1 MANTT
6 NLKGQSLFDLSG
18 KVALVTGGG
27 SGIGLMAAQ
36 ALAANGAKVYICG
49 RTKEKLDTAASAHG
63 ENAPGEIIPIQADVS
78 SKQGI
83 KALVDEIKSREK
95 CVCILVN
102 NAGIS
107 GETHTTAEAH
117 SAEDLKRSLFDSDSS
132 TFDDW
137 IDTYRTNVAAMHF
150 TTAAFLPLLQNSTE
164 TQHGWS
170 STVINI
176 TSISG
181 LVKTSQHHFSY
192 NASKA
197 AAEHL
202 SRMMAADFAAA
213 GLKIRVN
220 SIAPGVF
227 PSEMTTEGSDER
239 QKSQIDKSKY
249 EGKTPAGRPGKDED
263 MAQAVLFLAVNQFV
277 NGNRVVVDGGHTLA
291 EGM

>member
-1 MANTT
+1 MANT
-6 NLKGQSLFDLSG
+6 NALHAQSLFDLSG

-49 RTKEKLDTAASAHG
+49 RTKEKLETAASTHG
-63 ENAPGEIIPIQADVS
+63 KGAAGEIIPIQADVN

-83 KALVDEIKSREK
+83 EALVNELKGREE
-95 CVCILVN
+95 CLCILVN
-102 NAGIS
+102 NAGVS
-107 GETHTTAEAH
+107 SAKFTTAEAH
-117 SAEDLKRSLFDSDSS
+117 SAEELKKSLFDSDDA

-137 IDTYRTNVAAMHF
+137 IDVYRTNVAAMYF

-164 TQHGWS
+164 THPGWS
-170 STVINI
+170 SIVINI

-181 LVKTSQHHFSY
+181 LIKTSQHHFSY
-192 NASKA
+192 NASKG

-202 SRMMAADFAAA
+202 TRMMAAEFAAA

-227 PSEMTTEGSDER
+227 PSEMTTGESNED
-239 QKSQIDKSKY
+239 QKSQLDKTKFEDMIPGS
-249 EGKTPAGRPGKDED
+249 RPGKDED
-263 MAQAVLFLAVNQFV
+263 MAQAVLFLAGNQFV
-277 NGNRVVVDGGHTLA
+277 NGQRVVVDGGHTLA
-291 EGM
+291 DGL

>member
-1 MANTT
+1 MTNT
-6 NLKGQSLFDLSG
+6 NALKGQSLFDLSG

-49 RTKEKLDTAASAHG
+49 RTKEKLDKAASTHG
-63 ENAPGEIIPIQADVS
+63 ENASGEIIPIQADVT
-78 SKQGI
+78 SKEGI
-83 KALVDEIKSREK
+83 KALVEELKSREK
-95 CVCILVN
+95 CICILVN

-117 SAEDLKRSLFDSDSS
+117 SAEELKKSLFDSETS

-137 IDTYRTNVAAMHF
+137 LETYRTNVAGMFF
-150 TTAAFLPLLQNSTE
+150 TATALLPLLQNSTE
-164 TQHGWS
+164 THPGWS

-192 NASKA
+192 NSSKA

-202 SRMMAADFAAA
+202 TRMMASDFAAA

-227 PSEMTTEGSDER
+227 PSEMTAGESNEE
-239 QKSQIDKSKY
+239 QKSHLDKSKY
-249 EGKTPAGRPGKDED
+249 EGKTPAARPGKDED
-263 MAQAVLFLAVNQFV
+263 MAQAILFLAGNQFV
-277 NGNRVVVDGGHTLA
+277 NGQRVVVDGGHTIADGL
-291 EGM
+291 

>member
-1 MANTT
+1 MADTN

-49 RTKEKLDTAASAHG
+49 RTKEKLDTAASTHG
-63 ENAPGEIIPIQADVS
+63 EHAAGEIIPIQADVS
-78 SKQGI
+78 SKEGI
-83 KALVDEIKSREK
+83 RALVDEIKSRER
-95 CVCILVN
+95 CICILVN

-107 GETHTTAEAH
+107 GETHTTLEAN
-117 SAEDLKRSLFDSDSS
+117 SAEDLKKNLFDSDSS

-137 IDTYRTNVAAMHF
+137 IETYRTNVAAMYF
-150 TTAAFLPLLQNSTE
+150 TTAALLPLLQNSTE
-164 TQHGWS
+164 THPGWS

-202 SRMMAADFAAA
+202 SRMMGADFAAA

-227 PSEMTTEGSDER
+227 PTEMTTGGSDEK
-239 QKSQIDKSKY
+239 QKSQLEKSKF
-249 EGKTPAGRPGKDED
+249 EGKTPARRPGKDED
-263 MAQAVLFLAVNQFV
+263 MAQAILFLASNQFV
-277 NGNRVVVDGGHTLA
+277 NGNRVVVDGGHTLVD
-291 EGM
+291 GM

>member
-1 MANTT
+1 MASTES
-6 NLKGQSLFDLSG
+6 LKGQTLFDLTG

-49 RTKEKLDTAASAHG
+49 RTKEKLDTAASTHG
-63 ENAPGEIIPIQADVS
+63 KNAPGETIPIQADIN
-78 SKQGI
+78 SKEGI
-83 KALVDEIKSREK
+83 KSLVDEIKSREK
-95 CVCILVN
+95 CICILVN

-107 GETHTTAEAH
+107 GETFTTAEAD
-117 SAEDLKRSLFDSDSS
+117 SAEDLKKSLFESEKA

-137 IDTYRTNVAAMHF
+137 LNVYRTNVAAVYF
-150 TTAAFLPLLQNSTE
+150 TTTALLPLLQTSTE
-164 TQHGWS
+164 THPGWS

-176 TSISG
+176 SSISG

-192 NASKA
+192 NASKG

-202 SRMMAADFAAA
+202 TRMMAADFAAA

-227 PSEMTTEGSDER
+227 PSEMTTEGSDEG
-239 QKSQIDKSKY
+239 QKSQLDKSKY
-249 EGKTPAGRPGKDED
+249 EGQIPANRPGKDED
-263 MAQAVLFLAVNQFV
+263 MAQAVLFLAGNQFV
-277 NGNRVVVDGGHTLA
+277 NGQRVVVDGGHTLA
-291 EGM
+291 AGL

>member
-1 MANTT
+1 MANT
-6 NLKGQSLFDLSG
+6 NALKAQSLFDLSG

-27 SGIGLMAAQ
+27 SGIGLMTAQ

-49 RTKEKLDTAASAHG
+49 RTKEKLEKAASTHG
-63 ENAPGEIIPIQADVS
+63 EDAAGEIIPIQADVN

-83 KALVDEIKSREK
+83 EALVNELKAREK
-95 CVCILVN
+95 CLCILIN
-102 NAGIS
+102 NAGVS
-107 GETHTTAEAH
+107 SSKFTTAEAH
-117 SAEDLKRSLFDSDSS
+117 CAEELKKSLFDSDDA

-137 IDTYRTNVAAMHF
+137 IDVYRTNVAAMYF

-164 TQHGWS
+164 THPGWS

-181 LVKTSQHHFSY
+181 LIKTSQHHFSY
-192 NASKA
+192 NASKG

-202 SRMMAADFAAA
+202 TRMMAAEIAAA

-227 PSEMTTEGSDER
+227 PSEMTTGESNED
-239 QKSQIDKSKY
+239 QKSQLDKSRF
-249 EGKTPAGRPGKDED
+249 EDMIPGSRPGKDED
-263 MAQAVLFLAVNQFV
+263 MAQAVLFLAGNQFV
-277 NGNRVVVDGGHTLA
+277 NGQRVVVDGGHTLA
-291 EGM
+291 DGL

>member
-1 MANTT
+1 MASTH
-6 NLKGQSLFDLSG
+6 NLTRQSLFDLSG

-49 RTKEKLDTAASAHG
+49 RTKEKLDNAASTHG
-63 ENAPGEIIPIQADVS
+63 KDAPGEIIPIRADVN
-78 SKQGI
+78 SKDGI
-83 KALVDEIKSREK
+83 KVLVEEIQSREK
-95 CVCILVN
+95 CICILVN
-102 NAGIS
+102 NAGVS
-107 GETHTTAEAH
+107 GEKHTTAEAK
-117 SAEDLKRSLFDSDSS
+117 SAEELKKSLFDSDSS

-137 IDTYRTNVAAMHF
+137 LETYRTNVTAMYF

-164 TQHGWS
+164 TYPGWS

-181 LVKTSQHHFSY
+181 LIKSSQHHFSY
-192 NASKA
+192 NASKG

-202 SRMMAADFAAA
+202 TRMMAAEFAAA

-227 PSEMTTEGSDER
+227 PSEMTAGESDER
-239 QKSQIDKSKY
+239 QKSQLDSEKFESMI
-249 EGKTPAGRPGKDED
+249 PARRPGKDED
-263 MAQAVLFLAVNQFV
+263 MAQAVLFLAGNQFV
-277 NGNRVVVDGGHTLA
+277 NGQRVVVDGGHTLA
-291 EGM
+291 DGF